1 MPRRIATTLLSSEP
15 VTRFEKALY
24 PEAFTGGGEVSG
36 PRSSS
41 EVGAKM
47 HQKVLDKYQDP
58 KVVAKMD
65 AAGTEMVTK
74 GKGTK
79 GINEK
84 LMRKLKR
91 KDTLKAR
98 KGKYLKMK
106 SKLLKS
112 KNKLDDKTLLL
123 KKPKNKLM
131 TKLRGM
137 VKSRDMSIDIHI
149 DLKGI
154 KACKAKCKINR

>member
-1 MPRRIATTLLSSEP
+1 MQIPYRRNFIEINMPRRIATTLLSSEL

-24 PEAFTGGGEVSG
+24 PEAFTGGPISG
-36 PRSSS
+36 PRLSS

-65 AAGTEMVTK
+65 AARTEMVTK

-98 KGKYLKMK
+98 KEKYLKMK
-106 SKLLKS
+106 SELKS
-112 KNKLDDKTLLL
+112 
-123 KKPKNKLM
+123 
-131 TKLRGM
+131 
-137 VKSRDMSIDIHI
+137 
-149 DLKGI
+149 
-154 KACKAKCKINR
+154 

>member
-1 MPRRIATTLLSSEP
+1 MPRRIATTLLSTEP

-24 PEAFTGGGEVSG
+24 PEAFTGGDDGQSR

-84 LMRKLKR
+84 LM
-91 KDTLKAR
+91 
-98 KGKYLKMK
+98 
-106 SKLLKS
+106 
-112 KNKLDDKTLLL
+112 
-123 KKPKNKLM
+123 
-131 TKLRGM
+131 
-137 VKSRDMSIDIHI
+137 
-149 DLKGI
+149 
-154 KACKAKCKINR
+154 